1 MHTRLRAPAQT
12 TPDTHARAHSQAHTH
27 THSQLTPLTTPAR
40 TPHTPRAAQVRS
52 AAARAGGLESSML
65 ERLMAA
71 APHATVRPVC
81 LTALPETDTFTRTH
95 THAHTH
101 ARTHARTHA
110 LTHTQS
116 HAHADTVTRRAAPG
130 GLRRRLWASV
140 RSHGLARTHA
150 AVVRR
155 DVLLCCDQRQAFQ
168 RCGRRCN
175 QMLQLWHE
183 ALRPRAAVATVRK
196 VLRPRNGIHIY
207 IHIYEYTRI

>member
-1 MHTRLRAPAQT
+1 
-12 TPDTHARAHSQAHTH
+12 
-27 THSQLTPLTTPAR
+27 
-40 TPHTPRAAQVRS
+40 
-52 AAARAGGLESSML
+52 ML

-81 LTALPETDTFTRTH
+81 LTALPETDTFTRTRTRRHTHTHTH
-95 THAHTH
+95 THAHTRTHTH
-101 ARTHARTHA
+101 ARTHARTHS
-110 LTHTQS
+110 LTPNRTRTQ
-116 HAHADTVTRRAAPG
+116 TRSLGGQPRG